1 QIFLAKNSLTAT
13 TSGTQTS
20 VTFPVDSDVINR
32 YDLQF
37 YYAGEDVTFADW
49 DALTGSV
56 SLTYTES

>member
-1 QIFLAKNSLTAT
+1 M
-13 TSGTQTS
+13 
-20 VTFPVDSDVINR
+20 TFPVDSDVINR